1 MFVITKSQ
9 NGKNTKQ
16 SLYNGGV
23 FAKLRNAPT
32 TTEQGKT
39 NMHISLENRV
49 ALITGASQGLGKAM
63 AERFATSG
71 ADVVLLARRQHLLD
85 ELADDLVKR
94 TGRKVKGYSCDVS
107 DVSAIEQ
114 TWAQVQADFG
124 KVDILVNNAGAS
136 ARHAIDSLALDKL
149 QADFDMK
156 VKAALRLAQLAAPHM
171 RAQRWGRIINVV
183 NIGAKA
189 PAAGTA
195 PTTMNRA
202 SGIAMTKVMAGEFAR
217 DNVLVNALCVGQIM
231 SEQWVG
237 YYKKDNPDMSFEEYV
252 AMRGKSLP
260 MGRIGEA
267 EEFANVACFLA
278 SDAASYVT
286 GVAIN
291 VDGGLSPVV

>member
-1 MFVITKSQ
+1 
-9 NGKNTKQ
+9 
-16 SLYNGGV
+16 
-23 FAKLRNAPT
+23 
-32 TTEQGKT
+32 
-39 NMHISLENRV
+39 MHISLENRV
-49 ALITGASQGLGKAM
+49 ALITGGSQGLGKAM
-63 AERFATSG
+63 AERFASSG
-71 ADVVLLARRQHLLD
+71 ADVVLLARRQALLD
-85 ELADDLVKR
+85 EVAAEISKN

-107 DVSAIEQ
+107 DIAAVEA

-136 ARHAIDSLALDKL
+136 ARHPIDSLGMDKL

-156 VKAALRLAQLAAPHM
+156 VKAAMRLVQLALPGM
-171 RAQRWGRIINVV
+171 KAQRWGRIINVV

-189 PAAGTA
+189 PASGTA
-195 PTTMNRA
+195 PTTMSRA
-202 SGIAMTKVMAGEFAR
+202 AGIAMTKVMAGEFAP
-217 DNVLVNALCVGQIM
+217 DNILVNALCVGQIM

-237 YYKKDNPDMSFEEYV
+237 YHKKDNPEISYEEYV

-260 MGRIGEA
+260 MGRIGQA

>member
-1 MFVITKSQ
+1 MQ
-9 NGKNTKQ
+9 
-16 SLYNGGV
+16 
-23 FAKLRNAPT
+23 
-32 TTEQGKT
+32 
-39 NMHISLENRV
+39 ISLENKV
-49 ALITGASQGLGKAM
+49 ALITGGSQGLGKAM
-63 AERFATSG
+63 AARFAASG
-71 ADVVLLARRQHLLD
+71 ADVVLLARRQTVLN
-85 ELADDLVKR
+85 EVAEQIAKQ

-107 DVSAIEQ
+107 DIEAIEA
-114 TWAQVQADFG
+114 TWKKVTADFG

-136 ARHAIDSLALDKL
+136 ARHPIESLPLEKL
-149 QADFDMK
+149 QSDFDMK
-156 VKAALRLAQLAAPHM
+156 VKAALRLVQLAVPDM

-202 SGIAMTKVMAGEFAR
+202 SGIAMTKVMAGEFAA

-237 YYKKDNPDMSFEEYV
+237 YHQKDNPEMPFEDYV
-252 AMRGKSLP
+252 AMRGKTLP
-260 MGRIGEA
+260 MGRIGQA

-291 VDGGLSPVV
+291 VDGGLSPVT

>member
-1 MFVITKSQ
+1 
-9 NGKNTKQ
+9 
-16 SLYNGGV
+16 
-23 FAKLRNAPT
+23 
-32 TTEQGKT
+32 
-39 NMHISLENRV
+39 
-49 ALITGASQGLGKAM
+49 LITGGSQGLGKAM
-63 AERFATSG
+63 AARFAASG
-71 ADVVLLARRQHLLD
+71 ADVVLLARRQTVLN
-85 ELADDLVKR
+85 EVAEQIAKQ

-107 DVSAIEQ
+107 DIEAIEA
-114 TWAQVQADFG
+114 TWKKVTADFG

-136 ARHAIDSLALDKL
+136 ARHPIESLPLEKL
-149 QADFDMK
+149 QSDFDMK
-156 VKAALRLAQLAAPHM
+156 VKAALRLVQLAVPDM

-202 SGIAMTKVMAGEFAR
+202 SGIAMTKVMAGEFAA

-237 YYKKDNPDMSFEEYV
+237 YHQKDNPEMPFEDYV
-252 AMRGKSLP
+252 AMRGKTLP
-260 MGRIGEA
+260 MGRIGQA

-291 VDGGLSPVV
+291 VDGGLSPVT

>member
-1 MFVITKSQ
+1 
-9 NGKNTKQ
+9 
-16 SLYNGGV
+16 
-23 FAKLRNAPT
+23 
-32 TTEQGKT
+32 
-39 NMHISLENRV
+39 MHISLENKV

-63 AERFATSG
+63 AERFAASG
-71 ADVVLLARRQHLLD
+71 ANVVLLARRQTLLD
-85 ELADDLVKR
+85 DVAEQIAKQ
-94 TGRKVKGYSCDVS
+94 TGRKIKGYSCDVS
-107 DVSAIEQ
+107 DIGAIEA
-114 TWAQVQADFG
+114 TWNKVIADFG
-124 KVDILVNNAGAS
+124 KIDILVNNAGAA
-136 ARHAIDSLALDKL
+136 ARHPIDSLAMDTL

-156 VKAALRLAQLAAPHM
+156 VKAALRLVQLALPAM

-202 SGIAMTKVMAGEFAR
+202 AGIAMSKVMAGELAP
-217 DNVLVNALCVGQIM
+217 DNVLVNALCVGQIN

-237 YYKKDNPDMSFEEYV
+237 YHQKDNPEMPFEDYL
-252 AMRGKSLP
+252 AMRGKTIP
-260 MGRIGEA
+260 IGRVGEA

>member
-1 MFVITKSQ
+1 
-9 NGKNTKQ
+9 
-16 SLYNGGV
+16 
-23 FAKLRNAPT
+23 
-32 TTEQGKT
+32 
-39 NMHISLENRV
+39 MHISLENRV

-63 AERFATSG
+63 AERFANSG

-85 ELADDLVKR
+85 ELADDLIKR
-94 TGRKVKGYSCDVS
+94 TGKKVKGYSCDVS
-107 DVSAIEQ
+107 DVCAIEQ
-114 TWAQVQADFG
+114 TWAQVKADFG

-136 ARHAIDSLALDKL
+136 ARHPIDSLGLDML
-149 QADFDMK
+149 QSDFDMK
-156 VKAALRLAQLAAPHM
+156 VKAALRLAQLAVPDM

-202 SGIAMTKVMAGEFAR
+202 AGIAMTKVMAGEFAP

-237 YYKKDNPDMSFEEYV
+237 YYKKDNPDMSFEAYV

>member
-1 MFVITKSQ
+1 
-9 NGKNTKQ
+9 
-16 SLYNGGV
+16 
-23 FAKLRNAPT
+23 
-32 TTEQGKT
+32 
-39 NMHISLENRV
+39 MHISLENKV
-49 ALITGASQGLGKAM
+49 ALITGGSQGLGKAM
-63 AERFATSG
+63 AERFAASG
-71 ADVVLLARRQHLLD
+71 ADVVLLARRQTVLN
-85 ELADDLVKR
+85 EVAEQIAKQ

-107 DVSAIEQ
+107 DIDAIEA
-114 TWAQVQADFG
+114 TWKKVTEDFG
-124 KVDILVNNAGAS
+124 KIDILVNNAGAS
-136 ARHAIDSLALDKL
+136 ARHPIDSLPLEKL
-149 QADFDMK
+149 QSDFDMK
-156 VKAALRLAQLAAPHM
+156 VKAALRLVQLAAPDM

-202 SGIAMTKVMAGEFAR
+202 AGIAMTKVMAGEFAP

-237 YYKKDNPDMSFEEYV
+237 YYEKDKPDMSFDEYV

-260 MGRIGEA
+260 MGRIGQA

>member
-1 MFVITKSQ
+1 
-9 NGKNTKQ
+9 
-16 SLYNGGV
+16 
-23 FAKLRNAPT
+23 
-32 TTEQGKT
+32 
-39 NMHISLENRV
+39 MHISLENRV
-49 ALITGASQGLGKAM
+49 ALITGGSQGLGKAM
-63 AERFATSG
+63 AERFAASG
-71 ADVVLLARRQHLLD
+71 ADVVLLARRQALLD
-85 ELADDLVKR
+85 EVAAEISKN

-107 DVSAIEQ
+107 DIAAVET
-114 TWAQVQADFG
+114 TWGKVQAEFG

-136 ARHAIDSLALDKL
+136 ARHPIDSLGMDKL

-156 VKAALRLAQLAAPHM
+156 VKAAMRLAQLALPGM
-171 RAQRWGRIINVV
+171 KAQHWGRIINVV

-202 SGIAMTKVMAGEFAR
+202 AGIAMTKVMAGEFAP
-217 DNVLVNALCVGQIM
+217 DNILVNALCVGQIM

-237 YYKKDNPDMSFEEYV
+237 YHKKDNPDMPFEDYV

-260 MGRIGEA
+260 MGRIGQA

>member
-1 MFVITKSQ
+1 
-9 NGKNTKQ
+9 
-16 SLYNGGV
+16 
-23 FAKLRNAPT
+23 
-32 TTEQGKT
+32 
-39 NMHISLENRV
+39 MHISLENKV
-49 ALITGASQGLGKAM
+49 ALITGGSQGLGKAM
-63 AERFATSG
+63 AERFAASG
-71 ADVVLLARRQHLLD
+71 ADVVLLARRQTVLN
-85 ELADDLVKR
+85 EVAEQIAKQ

-107 DVSAIEQ
+107 DIDAIEA
-114 TWAQVQADFG
+114 TWKKVTEDFG
-124 KVDILVNNAGAS
+124 KIDILVNNAGAS
-136 ARHAIDSLALDKL
+136 ARHPIDSLPLEKL
-149 QADFDMK
+149 QSDFDMK
-156 VKAALRLAQLAAPHM
+156 VKAALRLVQLAAPDM

-202 SGIAMTKVMAGEFAR
+202 AGIAMTKVMAGEFAP

-237 YYKKDNPDMSFEEYV
+237 YYEKDNPDMSFDEYV

-260 MGRIGEA
+260 MGRIGQA

>member
-1 MFVITKSQ
+1 
-9 NGKNTKQ
+9 
-16 SLYNGGV
+16 
-23 FAKLRNAPT
+23 
-32 TTEQGKT
+32 
-39 NMHISLENRV
+39 MHISLENRV
-49 ALITGASQGLGKAM
+49 ALITGGSQGLGKAM
-63 AERFATSG
+63 AERFAASG
-71 ADVVLLARRQHLLD
+71 ADVVLLARRQALLD
-85 ELADDLVKR
+85 EVAAEISKN

-107 DVSAIEQ
+107 DIAAVET
-114 TWAQVQADFG
+114 TWGKVQAEFG

-136 ARHAIDSLALDKL
+136 ARHPIDSLGMDKL

-156 VKAALRLAQLAAPHM
+156 VKAAMRLAQLALPGM
-171 RAQRWGRIINVV
+171 KAQHWGRIINVV

-195 PTTMNRA
+195 PTTMSRA
-202 SGIAMTKVMAGEFAR
+202 AGIAMTKVMAGEFAP
-217 DNVLVNALCVGQIM
+217 DNILVNALCVGQIM

-237 YYKKDNPDMSFEEYV
+237 YHKKDNPDMPFEDYV

-260 MGRIGEA
+260 MGRIGQA

-291 VDGGLSPVV
+291 VDGGASPVV

>member
-1 MFVITKSQ
+1 MQ
-9 NGKNTKQ
+9 
-16 SLYNGGV
+16 
-23 FAKLRNAPT
+23 
-32 TTEQGKT
+32 
-39 NMHISLENRV
+39 ISLENKV
-49 ALITGASQGLGKAM
+49 ALITGGSQGLGKAM
-63 AERFATSG
+63 AEQFAASG
-71 ADVVLLARRQHLLD
+71 ADVVLLARRQTILN
-85 ELADDLVKR
+85 EVAEQIAKQ

-107 DVSAIEQ
+107 DIEAIEA
-114 TWAQVQADFG
+114 TWKKVTADFG

-136 ARHAIDSLALDKL
+136 ARHPIESLPLEKL
-149 QADFDMK
+149 QSDFDMK
-156 VKAALRLAQLAAPHM
+156 VKAALRLVQLAVPDM

-202 SGIAMTKVMAGEFAR
+202 SGIAMTKVMAGEFAA

-237 YYKKDNPDMSFEEYV
+237 YHQKDNPEMPFEDYV
-252 AMRGKSLP
+252 AMRGKTLP
-260 MGRIGEA
+260 MGRIGQA

-291 VDGGLSPVV
+291 VDGGLSPVT

>member
-1 MFVITKSQ
+1 
-9 NGKNTKQ
+9 
-16 SLYNGGV
+16 
-23 FAKLRNAPT
+23 
-32 TTEQGKT
+32 
-39 NMHISLENRV
+39 MHISLENKV

-63 AERFATSG
+63 AARFAASG
-71 ADVVLLARRQHLLD
+71 ADVVLLARRQTVLN
-85 ELADDLVKR
+85 EVAEQIAKQ

-107 DVSAIEQ
+107 DIEAIEA
-114 TWAQVQADFG
+114 TWKKVTADFG

-136 ARHAIDSLALDKL
+136 ARHPIESLPLEKL
-149 QADFDMK
+149 QSDFDMK
-156 VKAALRLAQLAAPHM
+156 VKAALRLVQLAVPDM

-202 SGIAMTKVMAGEFAR
+202 SGIAMTKVMAGEFAA

-237 YYKKDNPDMSFEEYV
+237 YHQKDNPEMPFEDYV
-252 AMRGKSLP
+252 AMRGKTLP
-260 MGRIGEA
+260 MGRIGQA

-291 VDGGLSPVV
+291 VDGGLSPVT